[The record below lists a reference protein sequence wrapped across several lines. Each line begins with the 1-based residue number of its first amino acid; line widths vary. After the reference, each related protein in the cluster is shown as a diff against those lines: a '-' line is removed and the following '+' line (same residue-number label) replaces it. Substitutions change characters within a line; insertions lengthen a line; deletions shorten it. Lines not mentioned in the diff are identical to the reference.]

1 MMTMIVL
8 EGLHHRDHKYDVYV
22 SSLECLVHP
31 RFEFCLITKNSATQ
45 LKIVQQDNPSEMK
58 FFIPV

>member
-1 MMTMIVL
+1 MIVL

-31 RFEFCLITKNSATQ
+31 RLEFVCRQ
-45 LKIVQQDNPSEMK
+45 
-58 FFIPV
+58 

>member
-1 MMTMIVL
+1 MTMIVL

-31 RFEFCLITKNSATQ
+31 RSESRQNLFL
-45 LKIVQQDNPSEMK
+45 DNVA
-58 FFIPV
+58 I

>member
-1 MMTMIVL
+1 MIVL

-31 RFEFCLITKNSATQ
+31 RLEFVSRQCGHT
-45 LKIVQQDNPSEMK
+45 
-58 FFIPV
+58 